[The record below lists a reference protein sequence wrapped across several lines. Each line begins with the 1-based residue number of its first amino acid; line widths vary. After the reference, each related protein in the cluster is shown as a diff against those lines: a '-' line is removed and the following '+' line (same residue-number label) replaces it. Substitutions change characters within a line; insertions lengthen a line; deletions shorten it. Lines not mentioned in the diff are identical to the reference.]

1 MNSFIYIDGIV
12 LLITIFLFLVMIL
25 SSIAVVAS
33 NIRLEN
39 EKERLKT
46 ENKKLKSKLSITL
59 DEHYRATFKVPDVDE
74 DYHVVVDKSELGGEG
89 DV

>member
-25 SSIAVVAS
+25 SSVVIACS

-39 EKERLKT
+39 EKDRLQT
-46 ENKKLKSKLSITL
+46 ENKKLKSKLSAIL